1 MIWGHPPQSSDPDP
15 VRIPGSTWG
24 GSMLKLSFVERD
36 TWLEFRDP
44 QHRTILTALIV
55 DIRTSDQVVDTC

>member
-1 MIWGHPPQSSDPDP
+1 
-15 VRIPGSTWG
+15 
-24 GSMLKLSFVERD
+24 MLKLSFVERD